1 MHLQVKSLK
10 ELLKG
15 LAAYVKQY
23 HATGPAWQPSGIPI
37 SKFRPGAQASSGK
50 SLSAQVLRGK
60 IHWSCYSRDVQIL
73 FAVPGALSGAGG

>member
-37 SKFRPGAQASSGK
+37 SQFRPGAQASSGK

-60 IHWSCYSRDVQIL
+60 RYTGVAIRATFKYLWLYQVH
-73 FAVPGALSGAGG
+73 